1 MGLGDIQV
9 NFFLGVHR
17 SCAEGNG
24 ICFVSLFPFS
34 RFSLFAFLFGSM
46 TVDFESKKIKFNG
59 SHHVIPKKGQTNAF
73 VLVRTKA
80 QQNI

>member
-46 TVDFESKKIKFNG
+46 TVDFES
-59 SHHVIPKKGQTNAF
+59 
-73 VLVRTKA
+73 
-80 QQNI
+80 